1 MSFRTRLVIGAL
13 VAAWVPVLCMGLLMR
28 SVGAGRL
35 AEANGRRMQERA
47 ALLAQSW
54 ERGIG
59 DTRQRLDVLERLLL
73 EDNAARIAL
82 RSGDAVALQA
92 TVRRF
97 AASSG
102 AAVAYVTDPVGVILA
117 ASHFPGDAGR
127 RDPDLAALAEVDT
140 GPVVTSVPLPT
151 GDVTAVMLARRLDVG
166 GVGAVAIVG
175 AGMDDFA
182 AVAGDSEVTLL
193 AAPAGGPDREPRR
206 IGPVGPTERTRPVGG
221 TAPVDGTAPSGGT
234 APVDGTAPD
243 IADFQGRRPVAR
255 VAWQGWNGGTGT
267 VPVDLVVAWQ
277 DPLLAAMVRSWD
289 MTLLLG
295 LAAASVLALILG
307 MAMARHLS
315 GPVEKLAAT
324 ARRVHLGRL
333 DVAFTRGGAREMD
346 RLGLFLNGML
356 GRIRDGLA
364 RVRDAEKRATLG
376 ELARQVN
383 HDVRNG
389 LIPIRN
395 VVRHLDDAHRTGAD
409 ALSETYEARASTITE
424 SLDYLGELA
433 DQYRAVAVHGARERS
448 DLRAVALSVAEAK
461 AGTNG
466 GVRVVAGLGPGP
478 AWVEMDGVSLR
489 RVVDNLVVNAVA
501 AARETNGEVR
511 VGLEVVAGAV
521 PPEYRLVVED
531 EGPGIPEELRPR
543 VFEPFFTTRSD
554 GTGLGLAI
562 ARRLVADVGGRIA
575 LESEVGKGTRIE
587 LVLRAAREEGR
598 GEEGRG
604 GDGQGREGS

>member
-1 MSFRTRLVIGAL
+1 MSFRTRLVTGAL
-13 VAAWVPVLCMGLLMR
+13 VAAWVPVLGMGLLMR

-35 AEANGRRMQERA
+35 AEANGQRMQERA
-47 ALLAQSW
+47 VRLAQSW

-59 DTRQRLDVLERLLL
+59 EARQRLDVLERLLL

-82 RSGDAVALQA
+82 RTGNAVALQA
-92 TVRRF
+92 AVGRF

-102 AAVAYVTDPVGVILA
+102 AAIAYVTDPEGTILA

-127 RDPDLAALAEVDT
+127 HDPRLAGLAELDAR
-140 GPVVTSVPLPT
+140 PVVASVPLPA
-151 GDVTAVMLARRLDVG
+151 GDVTAVTLARRLDVG

-193 AAPAGGPDREPRR
+193 AAPAGGPDRGPRR
-206 IGPVGPTERTRPVGG
+206 IGRSGPVAG
-221 TAPVDGTAPSGGT
+221 TAVE
-234 APVDGTAPD
+234 
-243 IADFQGRRPVAR
+243 IAEFQGSRPVAR

-289 MTLLLG
+289 RTLLLG

-315 GPVEKLAAT
+315 SPVEKLAAT

-356 GRIRDGLA
+356 GRIREGLA

-389 LIPIRN
+389 LVPIRN
-395 VVRHLDDAHRTGAD
+395 VIRHLDDAHRTGAD
-409 ALSETYEARASTITE
+409 ALSETYEARAATITE

-448 DLRAVALSVAEAK
+448 DLRAVALSVADAK
-461 AGTNG
+461 AGPNG
-466 GVRVVAGLGPGP
+466 GVGVVAGLGPGP

-501 AARETNGEVR
+501 AARETNGDVR
-511 VGLEVVAGAV
+511 IGLEEVPGAV
-521 PPEYRLVVED
+521 PPEYRLFVED
-531 EGPGIPEELRPR
+531 DGPGIPEELRPR
-543 VFEPFFTTRSD
+543 VFEPFFTTRSE

-575 LESEVGKGTRIE
+575 LESEVGSGTRIE
-587 LVLRAAREEGR
+587 LVLRAAGDQGRRDQGRRDGGQRDGGR
-598 GEEGRG
+598 GESGR
-604 GDGQGREGS
+604 GREGQ

>member
-47 ALLAQSW
+47 ALMAQSW

-82 RSGDAVALQA
+82 RSGDAVALQT

-127 RDPDLAALAEVDT
+127 LDPDLAAMAEVDT

-206 IGPVGPTERTRPVGG
+206 IGGTGPGITE
-221 TAPVDGTAPSGGT
+221 
-234 APVDGTAPD
+234 
-243 IADFQGRRPVAR
+243 FQGRRPVAR

-289 MTLLLG
+289 RTLLLG

-307 MAMARHLS
+307 VAMARHLS

-395 VVRHLDDAHRTGAD
+395 VIRHLDDAHRTGAA

-424 SLDYLGELA
+424 SLEYLGELA

-511 VGLEVVAGAV
+511 VGLEEVAGAV

-587 LVLRAAREEGR
+587 LVLRAAVEEGR
-598 GEEGRG
+598 VEAGRG
-604 GDGQGREGS
+604 DDGRGREGS

>member
-28 SVGAGRL
+28 SVGTGRL

-47 ALLAQSW
+47 TRLAQSW

-59 DTRQRLDVLERLLL
+59 ETRQRLDALENLLL

-82 RSGDAVALQA
+82 RSEDVVALQA

-102 AAVAYVTDPVGVILA
+102 AAIAYVTDPGGMILA

-127 RDPDLAALAEVDT
+127 RDPDLAALAEIDT
-140 GPVVTSVPLPT
+140 GPVVTGVPLPG

-193 AAPAGGPDREPRR
+193 AAPAGGPDRAPRQ
-206 IGPVGPTERTRPVGG
+206 IGPVDPTVETGPTGAN
-221 TAPVDGTAPSGGT
+221 APE
-234 APVDGTAPD
+234 
-243 IADFQGRRPVAR
+243 IAEFQGRRAIAR
-255 VAWQGWNGGTGT
+255 VAWQGWNGGTGI
-267 VPVDLVVAWQ
+267 VPVELLVAWQ

-289 MTLLLG
+289 RTLLLG
-295 LAAASVLALILG
+295 LAAASVLALFLG
-307 MAMARHLS
+307 MAMARHFS
-315 GPVEKLAAT
+315 SPVEKLAAT

-356 GRIRDGLA
+356 GRIREGLA

-389 LIPIRN
+389 LVPIRN
-395 VVRHLDDAHRTGAD
+395 VIRHLDDAHRTGAD
-409 ALSETYEARASTITE
+409 ALSETYQARASTITE

-448 DLRAVALSVAEAK
+448 DLRAVALSVAESK

-466 GVRVVAGLGPGP
+466 VVRVVAGLGPGP

-511 VGLEVVAGAV
+511 IGLEEVAGAA
-521 PPEYRLVVED
+521 PSEYRLVVED
-531 EGPGIPEELRPR
+531 DGPGIPGELRPR

-562 ARRLVADVGGRIA
+562 ARRLVADVGGRIV

-587 LVLRAAREEGR
+587 LVLRAA
-598 GEEGRG
+598 GEE
-604 GDGQGREGS
+604 GQGREGS

>member
-13 VAAWVPVLCMGLLMR
+13 VAAWVPVLGMGLLMR

-35 AEANGRRMQERA
+35 AEANGQRMQERA
-47 ALLAQSW
+47 ARLAQSW

-59 DTRQRLDVLERLLL
+59 ETRQRLDVLERLLL

-92 TVRRF
+92 AVGRF

-102 AAVAYVTDPVGVILA
+102 VAIAYVSDPGGTILA

-127 RDPDLAALAEVDT
+127 RDPDLAGLAELDA
-140 GPVVTSVPLPT
+140 GPVVASVPLPA

-193 AAPAGGPDREPRR
+193 AAPVGGPDRVPRR
-206 IGPVGPTERTRPVGG
+206 IGG
-221 TAPVDGTAPSGGT
+221 TAPE
-234 APVDGTAPD
+234 
-243 IADFQGRRPVAR
+243 IAEFQGRRPVAR
-255 VAWQGWNGGTGT
+255 VAWQGWNGGTET

-289 MTLLLG
+289 RTLLLG
-295 LAAASVLALILG
+295 LAAASVLALFLG

-315 GPVEKLAAT
+315 SPVEKLAAT

-356 GRIRDGLA
+356 GRIREGLA

-389 LIPIRN
+389 LVPIRN
-395 VVRHLDDAHRTGAD
+395 VIRHLDDAHRTGAD
-409 ALSETYEARASTITE
+409 ALSETYQARAPTITE

-448 DLRAVALSVAEAK
+448 DLRAVALSVADAK

-466 GVRVVAGLGPGP
+466 GVRVVARLGPGP
-478 AWVEMDGVSLR
+478 AWVDMDRVSLR

-511 VGLEVVAGAV
+511 IGLQEVSGAV
-521 PPEYRLVVED
+521 PPEYRLFVED
-531 EGPGIPEELRPR
+531 NGPGIPEELRPR
-543 VFEPFFTTRSD
+543 VFEPFFTTRSE

-587 LVLRAAREEGR
+587 LILKAAGEQGR
-598 GEEGRG
+598 G
-604 GDGQGREGS
+604 REAP

>member
-13 VAAWVPVLCMGLLMR
+13 VAAWVPVLSMGLLMR
-28 SVGAGRL
+28 SVGANRL
-35 AEANGRRMQERA
+35 SDANGRRMQERA
-47 ALLAQSW
+47 ARLAQSW

-59 DTRQRLDVLERLLL
+59 ETRQRLDVLESLLL

-82 RSGDAVALQA
+82 RSGDAGALQA
-92 TVRRF
+92 TVGRF

-102 AAVAYVTDPVGVILA
+102 AAIAYVTDPRGTILA

-127 RDPDLAALAEVDT
+127 RDPGLAALAEVDP
-140 GPVVTSVPLPT
+140 GPVVTSVPLPG
-151 GDVTAVMLARRLDVG
+151 GDLMAVALARRLDVG
-166 GVGAVAIVG
+166 GVGAIAIVG
-175 AGMDDFA
+175 AGMDDFE
-182 AVAGDSEVTLL
+182 AVAGLDGVTLL
-193 AAPAGGPDREPRR
+193 AVADGGPDREPRR
-206 IGPVGPTERTRPVGG
+206 TGRTGPPGETM
-221 TAPVDGTAPSGGT
+221 SGETTPGI
-234 APVDGTAPD
+234 VE
-243 IADFQGRRPVAR
+243 FQGRRPVAR
-255 VAWQGWNGGTGT
+255 VAWQGWNGDTEV

-289 MTLLLG
+289 RALLLG
-295 LAAASVLALILG
+295 LAAASVLALLLG

-315 GPVEKLAAT
+315 RPVEKLAAT

-333 DVAFTRGGAREMD
+333 DVAFTRGGARETD
-346 RLGLFLNGML
+346 RLGFFLNGML
-356 GRIRDGLA
+356 GRIREGLA

-395 VVRHLDDAHRTGAD
+395 VIRHLDDAHRTGAD
-409 ALSETYEARASTITE
+409 ALSATYEARASTVTE

-433 DQYRAVAVHGARERS
+433 DRYRAVAVHGARERS
-448 DLRAVALSVAEAK
+448 DLRAVALSVVESK

-466 GVRVVAGLGPGP
+466 GVGVVPELGAGP

-489 RVVDNLVVNAVA
+489 RVVDNLVVNAMA
-501 AARETNGEVR
+501 AAGETNGEVR
-511 VGLEVVAGAV
+511 VGLEEVAGAV

-531 EGPGIPEELRPR
+531 DGPGIPDELRPR
-543 VFEPFFTTRSD
+543 VFEPFFTTRPE

-562 ARRLVADVGGRIA
+562 ARRLVADVGGRIV
-575 LESEVGKGTRIE
+575 LESEAGRGTRIE
-587 LVLRAAREEGR
+587 LVLRAAGDEGR
-598 GEEGRG
+598 G
-604 GDGQGREGS
+604 REGA

>member
-35 AEANGRRMQERA
+35 AEANGQRMQERA
-47 ALLAQSW
+47 ARLAQSW

-92 TVRRF
+92 TVGRF

-127 RDPDLAALAEVDT
+127 RDPDLAALSEVDT

-151 GDVTAVMLARRLDVG
+151 GDLTAVMLARRLDVG

-175 AGMDDFA
+175 AGMGDFA

-206 IGPVGPTERTRPVGG
+206 IGPVGPTERTRPTGG
-221 TAPVDGTAPSGGT
+221 TAPVDGT
-234 APVDGTAPD
+234 VPD

-307 MAMARHLS
+307 VAMARHLS

-395 VVRHLDDAHRTGAD
+395 VIRHLDDAHRTGAD
-409 ALSETYEARASTITE
+409 ALSETYGARASTITE

-433 DQYRAVAVHGARERS
+433 DRYRAVAVHGARERS

-466 GVRVVAGLGPGP
+466 GVRVVPGLGPGP

-511 VGLEVVAGAV
+511 VGLEEVAGAV

-531 EGPGIPEELRPR
+531 DGPGIPEELRPR
-543 VFEPFFTTRSD
+543 VFEPFFTTRSE

-575 LESEVGKGTRIE
+575 LESEVGRGTRIE
-587 LVLRAAREEGR
+587 LVLRAA

>member
-13 VAAWVPVLCMGLLMR
+13 VAAWVPVLGMGLLMR

-35 AEANGRRMQERA
+35 AEANGQRMLERA
-47 ALLAQSW
+47 AGLAESW
-54 ERGIG
+54 ERSVG

-82 RSGDAVALQA
+82 RVADAVALQA
-92 TVRRF
+92 TVGRF

-102 AAVAYVTDPVGVILA
+102 AAIAYITDPGGTILA

-127 RDPDLAALAEVDT
+127 RDPDLAGLAEVDI

-166 GVGAVAIVG
+166 GVGAVVIVG

-206 IGPVGPTERTRPVGG
+206 IGPVGAVGE
-221 TAPVDGTAPSGGT
+221 TTQE
-234 APVDGTAPD
+234 
-243 IADFQGRRPVAR
+243 IAEFQGRRPVAR
-255 VAWQGWNGGTGT
+255 VAWQGWNGGTET

-289 MTLLLG
+289 RTLLLG
-295 LAAASVLALILG
+295 LAAASVLALFLG

-315 GPVEKLAAT
+315 SPVEKLAAT

-356 GRIRDGLA
+356 GRIREGIA

-395 VVRHLDDAHRTGAD
+395 VIRHLDDAHRTGAD

-466 GVRVVAGLGPGP
+466 GVSVVAGLGTGP

-511 VGLEVVAGAV
+511 VGLEEVAGAV

-531 EGPGIPEELRPR
+531 DGPGIPEELRPR

-575 LESEVGKGTRIE
+575 LESEVGEGTRIE
-587 LVLRAAREEGR
+587 LVLRAAGDEGR
-598 GEEGRG
+598 
-604 GDGQGREGS
+604 GREGS

>member
-13 VAAWVPVLCMGLLMR
+13 VAAWVPVLGMGLLMR

-47 ALLAQSW
+47 VRLAQSW
-54 ERGIG
+54 ERSVGE
-59 DTRQRLDVLERLLL
+59 TRQRLDVLERLLI

-82 RSGDAVALQA
+82 RAGNAVALQA

-102 AAVAYVTDPVGVILA
+102 AAIAYVTDPGGTILA

-127 RDPDLAALAEVDT
+127 RDPDLAGLAEVDT

-166 GVGAVAIVG
+166 GVGAVVIVG

-182 AVAGDSEVTLL
+182 AGAGDSEVTLL
-193 AAPAGGPDREPRR
+193 AAPVGGPDRAPRR
-206 IGPVGPTERTRPVGG
+206 IGQGGAVGG
-221 TAPVDGTAPSGGT
+221 TGPVAATT
-234 APVDGTAPD
+234 LE
-243 IADFQGRRPVAR
+243 IAEFQGRHPVAR
-255 VAWQGWNGGTGT
+255 VAWQGWNGSTET

-289 MTLLLG
+289 RTLLLG
-295 LAAASVLALILG
+295 LAAASVLALFLG

-315 GPVEKLAAT
+315 SPVEKLAAT

-356 GRIRDGLA
+356 GRIREGLA

-395 VVRHLDDAHRTGAD
+395 VIRHLDDAHRTGAD
-409 ALSETYEARASTITE
+409 ALSQTYEARASTITE

-461 AGTNG
+461 TGTNG
-466 GVRVVAGLGPGP
+466 GVRVVAGLGTGP

-501 AARETNGEVR
+501 AARETDGEVR
-511 VGLEVVAGAV
+511 VGLEEVAGAV

-531 EGPGIPEELRPR
+531 DGPGIPEELRPR

-587 LVLRAAREEGR
+587 LVLRAAGDEGR
-598 GEEGRG
+598 
-604 GDGQGREGS
+604 GREGS

>member
-13 VAAWVPVLCMGLLMR
+13 VAAWVPVLGMGLLMR
-28 SVGAGRL
+28 SVVAERL
-35 AEANGRRMQERA
+35 AQANGQRMQERA
-47 ALLAQSW
+47 GRLAQSW

-59 DTRQRLDVLERLLL
+59 EVRQRLDVLERLLL

-82 RSGDAVALQA
+82 RSGNAVAMQA
-92 TVRRF
+92 AVGRF

-102 AAVAYVTDPVGVILA
+102 AAIAYVTDPGGTILA
-117 ASHFPGDAGR
+117 AGHFPGDAGR
-127 RDPDLAALAEVDT
+127 RDPDLAELAEHAA
-140 GPVVTSVPLPT
+140 GPLVTSVPLPA

-166 GVGAVAIVG
+166 GVGAVAVVG

-182 AVAGDSEVTLL
+182 AVAGDSEVTLF
-193 AAPAGGPDREPRR
+193 AAPAGGADRAPRR
-206 IGPVGPTERTRPVGG
+206 IGRSGPAGG
-221 TAPVDGTAPSGGT
+221 TAPARGTGPDERT
-234 APVDGTAPD
+234 AGE
-243 IADFQGRRPVAR
+243 IAKYQGRRSVAR
-255 VAWQGWNGGTGT
+255 VAWQGWSGGDEI

-289 MTLLLG
+289 RTLLLG
-295 LAAASVLALILG
+295 LAAASVLALFLG

-324 ARRVHLGRL
+324 ARSVHLGRL

-356 GRIRDGLA
+356 GRIREGLA

-389 LIPIRN
+389 LVPIRN
-395 VVRHLDDAHRTGAD
+395 VIRHLDDAHRTGAD
-409 ALSETYEARASTITE
+409 ALSETYRARASTITE

-448 DLRAVALSVAEAK
+448 DLRAVALSVADAK

-489 RVVDNLVVNAVA
+489 RVVDNLVVNALA
-501 AARETNGEVR
+501 ASRETNGEVR
-511 VGLEVVAGAV
+511 IGLEEVPGVAT
-521 PPEYRLVVED
+521 PEYRLFVED
-531 EGPGIPEELRPR
+531 DGPGIPEELRPR
-543 VFEPFFTTRSD
+543 VFEPFFTTRPE

-587 LVLRAAREEGR
+587 LVLRAARGMGR
-598 GEEGRG
+598 RDEGRG
-604 GDGQGREGS
+604 GEPS